1 MNNLNLTYTEE
12 LPETIQVQLV
22 NHFNVDPI
30 KQSILEPIE
39 EYYKMDVFDFKVS
52 LQEILTVVLDLVKD
66 MVPSLDLNFDVIMTD
81 EKGNELWV

>member
-1 MNNLNLTYTEE
+1 VNNLNLTYTEE

-22 NHFNVDPI
+22 ASFNVDPI

-52 LQEILTVVLDLVKD
+52 LEEILTVVLDLVKD
-66 MVPSLDLNFDVIMTD
+66 MVPSLDMNFDISMTD